1 MSSLGVVSITVAT
14 RLQSTAGGKRP
25 RRAANGH
32 MIGGGRLTSV
42 GQDAIQ
48 QWRLGTGLHFG
59 LLSDE
64 GVSHRDSAITSRAT
78 YAKLNRGGSPG
89 GREAYVLA
97 MEMDMSSPSS
107 GYVPIRM

>member
-64 GVSHRDSAITSRAT
+64 GVSHRDSANHIKSKT
-78 YAKLNRGGSPG
+78 YAKFNRG